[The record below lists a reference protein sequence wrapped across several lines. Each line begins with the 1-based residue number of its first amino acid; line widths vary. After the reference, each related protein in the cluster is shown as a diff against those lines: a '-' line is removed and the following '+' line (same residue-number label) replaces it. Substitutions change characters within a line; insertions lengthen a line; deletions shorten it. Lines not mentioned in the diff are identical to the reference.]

1 MLNRDVERHV
11 ALRRALGFKFRH
23 EARTLRQFADFAT
36 AQGDTFVRNE
46 RVLAWAAQ
54 TSSAV
59 MRHTR
64 VARVRRFA
72 IAMQAE
78 DPRHEVPSR
87 DCAGWTQVVRKA
99 PYIYTPE
106 EIGQLMAA
114 AGRLPA
120 DGWIA
125 PGTFTT
131 LLGLLASTGL
141 RISEAMAL
149 ECPDI
154 VETGLL
160 IHNSKHGKSR
170 LLPLHATTRS
180 ALETYLGE
188 RGQRH
193 VVSRAMF
200 VSSPGRPLKYQTV
213 RSTFRWALEHGGFRP
228 AADGTWPRMHDLR
241 HTFAVRSLEQCRH
254 DRTAVARHM
263 AALSHY
269 LGHTNV
275 TDTYWYL
282 EATPFVMGKIAEAGE
297 AMYRGDVA

>member
-1 MLNRDVERHV
+1 MLNRDVERYV

-36 AQGDTFVRNE
+36 AHGDTFVRNE

-87 DCAGWTQVVRKA
+87 NCVGWTQVVRKA

-114 AGRLPA
+114 AGRLPT

-149 ECPDI
+149 ECPDLM
-154 VETGLL
+154 ETGLL

-180 ALETYLGE
+180 ALETYLAD
-188 RGQRH
+188 RVRRH
-193 VVSRAMF
+193 GATRELF
-200 VSSPGRPLKYQTV
+200 VSAPSRPLKYETV
-213 RSTFRWALEHGGFRP
+213 RGTFRRVQEDAGFTP
-228 AADGTWPRMHDLR
+228 AADGTWPRLHDLR

-254 DRTAVARHM
+254 DRAAVAHHM